1 MPNNYPGANL
11 TIQAHNV
18 ARRVTVT
25 GTDGEPPVYDETQ
38 LWKVWNMSEI
48 YLGAAG
54 KNKWIPKVNDLVE
67 DMVTQKRYRVASI
80 DSVTLVPQLEEYNVR
95 ATVDEMSKEEGR
107 FFAGGFLISPC
118 ARQIFYDNSTAKRTL
133 SIPSQFYLKGT
144 TIHHAIAFKGTIVGN
159 GGVPISVRYDE
170 NFNVIGSEIPL
181 KPLQQRDP
189 NNKSM
194 WYIPDFYTTHH
205 LEEGEMITIVI
216 YDDRGGVRGRTNW
229 IVEYSSLLRD
239 VSDADKF
246 VSNISLVSPYIDASD
261 ESNLLIPE
269 QILKASINL
278 MGKVHYSDGSTAT
291 YPIDGNK
298 FELLYLERAMESVAS
313 TKGVLVLKY
322 HLAENEKAV
331 NTKFNDSEFFVTR
344 TFNYTITERDGAY
357 SVKLYPVPRWVN
369 DTLGYQLD
377 WYMFT
382 LDRNQFRKVTNQVY
396 ITPNSPSRTLNG
408 KLYNAVQQL
417 NVAINL
423 GTINN
428 TFQNHI
434 HPQTVDIRFMR
445 SGGDTS
451 GTRYL
456 LGFDPYQNPLYGEG
470 IVCLA
475 KQVSGNNFALDLR
488 CGCTTLEQWFEKVY
502 DSTKPQYR
510 TSRESEA
517 PRPTMMKLL
526 INGREYDFPIRKW
539 NTELSVQE
547 SITDATTVAVVFYD
561 STQSNDLYYSVA
573 PMPVQ
578 VI

>member
-1 MPNNYPGANL
+1 
-11 TIQAHNV
+11 
-18 ARRVTVT
+18 
-25 GTDGEPPVYDETQ
+25 
-38 LWKVWNMSEI
+38 
-48 YLGAAG
+48 
-54 KNKWIPKVNDLVE
+54 
-67 DMVTQKRYRVASI
+67 
-80 DSVTLVPQLEEYNVR
+80 
-95 ATVDEMSKEEGR
+95 
-107 FFAGGFLISPC
+107 
-118 ARQIFYDNSTAKRTL
+118 
-133 SIPSQFYLKGT
+133 
-144 TIHHAIAFKGTIVGN
+144 
-159 GGVPISVRYDE
+159 
-170 NFNVIGSEIPL
+170 
-181 KPLQQRDP
+181 
-189 NNKSM
+189 
-194 WYIPDFYTTHH
+194 
-205 LEEGEMITIVI
+205 
-216 YDDRGGVRGRTNW
+216 
-229 IVEYSSLLRD
+229 
-239 VSDADKF
+239 
-246 VSNISLVSPYIDASD
+246 
-261 ESNLLIPE
+261 
-269 QILKASINL
+269 
-278 MGKVHYSDGSTAT
+278 
-291 YPIDGNK
+291 
-298 FELLYLERAMESVAS
+298 
-313 TKGVLVLKY
+313 
-322 HLAENEKAV
+322 
-331 NTKFNDSEFFVTR
+331 
-344 TFNYTITERDGAY
+344 
-357 SVKLYPVPRWVN
+357 
-369 DTLGYQLD
+369 
-377 WYMFT
+377 MFT

-396 ITPNSPSRTLNG
+396 ITPNSPSRSLNG

-470 IVCLA
+470 IVCIA

-547 SITDATTVAVVFYD
+547 SITNATTVAVVFYD
-561 STQSNDLYYSVA
+561 SAQSNDLYYSIA